1 MLLEA
6 VVKGQHENCHAR
18 MAGLK
23 AALAVTSTFLLED
36 FVALWA
42 NYEFDLYASREGRQ
56 YLTLMLKLSGDGEV
70 DRELRRNLNCS
81 QALVMQAF
89 ARARPSLDEDSLRGG
104 WFVASGALY
113 AAVTSIDELGDLN
126 RPDTVI
132 LVRARAIA
140 FMVGGLR
147 ACWSDGPSAKLGS

>member
-6 VVKGQHENCHAR
+6 VVKGQHANCQAR

-23 AALAVTSTFLLED
+23 AALAVASAFVLED

-42 NYEFDLYASREGRQ
+42 NYEFDLYATREGRQ
-56 YLTLMLKLSGDGEV
+56 YLTLMLKLSGDGGV

-81 QALVMQAF
+81 EALMIQAF
-89 ARARPSLDEDSLRGG
+89 TRARPSLDEDSLRGS

-113 AAVTSIDELGDLN
+113 AAVTSADDLD
-126 RPDTVI
+126 RPDTTT
-132 LVRARAIA
+132 RMRTRAIA
-140 FMVGGLR
+140 FLAGGLR
-147 ACWSDGPSAKLGS
+147 AYWSDGPSPKLLS